1 MFFNLK
7 EFPMTTNKF
16 MFEFAKVLEKIGE
29 TQSENISKAATW
41 IAEAIMAD
49 HNVFMFGSGHSA
61 IPTFEVFPRLGSFP
75 GWVPIHELATS
86 YCSSLSGD
94 LGFRQT
100 LFLEKVP
107 GYAKVILDN
116 YVLDPKDIMVLVSNS
131 GCNANVVEM
140 AEEAYT
146 KGLKTIAVTSV
157 VHSTPLKSYA
167 PSGKKLM
174 EVCDLVLDTCNPRG
188 DALVEVPFLRA
199 NVAAGST
206 LAATYILQSVVAE
219 TAEIFAEHKY
229 SIPVIPYPNDKMS
242 AEETRK
248 MMDQFYV
255 ENARRCQKIYR

>member
-1 MFFNLK
+1 MVA
-7 EFPMTTNKF
+7 NKF
-16 MFEFAKVLEKIGE
+16 MTEFGKVIKQIDE
-29 TQSENISKAATW
+29 TQVENVHKAATW
-41 IAEAIMAD
+41 VADAIMNE
-49 HNVFMFGSGHSA
+49 HLVFMFGSGHSA
-61 IPTFEVFPRLGSFP
+61 IPTFEVFPRLGGFP

-100 LFLEKVP
+100 IFLEKVS

-116 YVLDPKDIMVLVSNS
+116 YNLDPNDVMILVSNS
-131 GCNANVVEM
+131 GCNANVVEI
-140 AEEAYT
+140 AEQCKA

-167 PSGKKLM
+167 PSGNKLIDI
-174 EVCDLVLDTCNPRG
+174 CDLVLDTCNPRG

-206 LAATYILQSVVAE
+206 LGAIYLLQSVVAE
-219 TAEIFAEHKY
+219 TADIFAEHKY
-229 SIPVIPYPNDKMS
+229 SIPILPYPNDKMS

-248 MMDQFYV
+248 MTDDYFA
-255 ENARRCQKIYR
+255 ENARRTQNIYR